1 MHIGCNFQI
10 EELSMDIMFDTFYI
24 SIFQRKVLKR
34 LQGLKIVKKNT
45 QNYFPLNIEYEV
57 GVG

>member
-34 LQGLKIVKKNT
+34 LQGMKIVTKKNT
-45 QNYFPLNIEYEV
+45 QNIFSQNIK
-57 GVG
+57 